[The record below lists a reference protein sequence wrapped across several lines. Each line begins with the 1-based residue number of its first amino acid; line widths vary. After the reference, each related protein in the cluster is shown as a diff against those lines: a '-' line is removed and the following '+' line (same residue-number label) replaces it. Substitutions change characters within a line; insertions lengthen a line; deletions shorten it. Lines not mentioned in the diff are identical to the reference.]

1 MENAKESNHGNKP
14 NEENPNPNSESEP
27 EPKSIPSS
35 RQPSHAPFTSLSQV
49 DADLA
54 LARTLQE
61 QERAYMMLR
70 MNGGDG
76 SSDSGSYVYEDEA
89 GDDPN
94 DDGNDAGSID
104 DGEDAFNVHGR
115 APSEDELGVEIDPSV
130 FDSDEAYARALQDA
144 EEREVV
150 FRLMALAGINDFHKI
165 QKNECLNYNGGCW
178 EDEDAN
184 ITGCKDTFRRR
195 V

>member
-14 NEENPNPNSESEP
+14 NEENPNSESEP
-27 EPKSIPSS
+27 KPESIPSS
-35 RQPSHAPFTSLSQV
+35 RQPSRAPFTSLSQV

-70 MNGGDG
+70 MNGSDGSGYG
-76 SSDSGSYVYEDEA
+76 SSDSGGYVYEDEA

-104 DGEDAFNVHGR
+104 DGEDAFDMHGR
-115 APSEDELGVEIDPSV
+115 APSEDELGVEIDPSA
-130 FDSDEAYARALQDA
+130 FDSDEHMRGP
-144 EEREVV
+144 
-150 FRLMALAGINDFHKI
+150 FRM
-165 QKNECLNYNGGCW
+165 QRNEKFF
-178 EDEDAN
+178 A
-184 ITGCKDTFRRR
+184 
-195 V
+195 

>member
-1 MENAKESNHGNKP
+1 MENTKESKHGNKP
-14 NEENPNPNSESEP
+14 NKENPNPNSESEL

-35 RQPSHAPFTSLSQV
+35 RQPSWAPFTSLSQL

-76 SSDSGSYVYEDEA
+76 SDYESSDSGRYVYEDEA

-94 DDGNDAGSID
+94 DDGNDAGSSD
-104 DGEDAFNVHGR
+104 DGEDAFDVHGL
-115 APSEDELGVEIDPSV
+115 APSEDELGVEIDPSA
-130 FDSDEAYARALQDA
+130 FDSDEAYVRALQDA

-150 FRLMALAGINDFHKI
+150 VRLMALAGINDCEF
-165 QKNECLNYNGGCW
+165 
-178 EDEDAN
+178 
-184 ITGCKDTFRRR
+184 TRTMVF
-195 V
+195 

>member
-27 EPKSIPSS
+27 EPESIPSS
-35 RQPSHAPFTSLSQV
+35 RQPSRAPFTSLSQV

-61 QERAYMMLR
+61 QERTYMMLR

-76 SSDSGSYVYEDEA
+76 SGYGSSDSGGYVYEDEA
-89 GDDPN
+89 SDDPN

-104 DGEDAFNVHGR
+104 DSEDAFDVHGR
-115 APSEDELGVEIDPSV
+115 APSEDELGVEIDPSA
-130 FDSDEAYARALQDA
+130 FDSDEAYARAFQDA

-150 FRLMALAGINDFHKI
+150 FRLMALAGINDCEFTRT
-165 QKNECLNYNGGCW
+165 LV
-178 EDEDAN
+178 
-184 ITGCKDTFRRR
+184 F
-195 V
+195 